1 MDTKKEAENPNT
13 VPPGEFRQV
22 MVHNPYTGRVDA
34 IKFVGPECFVKGMGR
49 LDDSPKSARLTR
61 TPDGSERGS
70 FGVVV
75 QARGSCMSLNMRGC
89 GSGFSRHALHL
100 RTQA

>member
-1 MDTKKEAENPNT
+1 MDAKKEAENPNT

-61 TPDGSERGS
+61 TPDGFRKRFLRCGCPGAWKLHE
-70 FGVVV
+70 FEH
-75 QARGSCMSLNMRGC
+75 ARVRKRL
-89 GSGFSRHALHL
+89 
-100 RTQA
+100 